1 MDYYDISCELDKI
14 HSKIECFAEMMGT
27 LASAESDNGA
37 SGTFWF
43 IHDVARGYAKDL
55 EALSHQAMEQHRPS
69 FPTIQESPT
78 EGNYTREE
86 VLTAIKKAKK
96 KGKK

>member
-55 EALSHQAMEQHRPS
+55 YILSSITMDKHKEIAENQ
-69 FPTIQESPT
+69 FKQET
-78 EGNYTREE
+78 
-86 VLTAIKKAKK
+86 K